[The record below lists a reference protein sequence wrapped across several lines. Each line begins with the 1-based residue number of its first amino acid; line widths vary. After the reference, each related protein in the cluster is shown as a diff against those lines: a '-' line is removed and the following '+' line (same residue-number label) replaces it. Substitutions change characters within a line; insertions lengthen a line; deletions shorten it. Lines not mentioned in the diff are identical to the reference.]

1 MIVGIVGFGRSGK
14 TTIFNALTGSNAAV
28 GAYGSRDVNV
38 AVLKVPD
45 ERVERLDEIFHPK
58 KKTLAEFQFVD
69 IAPNESTVDE
79 KALDAAALSGLKNV
93 DALVH
98 VVRCFDNENVLH
110 PLDSVDPLRDC
121 IALEEEFQLDDLMIV
136 EKRTARLE
144 KENEKGS
151 EYETLIRC
159 KDCIESGS
167 PLRKLDLN
175 PQEEKLIAG
184 FTFLSQKPLMLLGN
198 YGDESIGEDD
208 SSGLQ
213 AFAAERGLALVS
225 MCGAMELE
233 LSELSEE
240 ERASFREEL
249 GLGEESRAL
258 FLRTAYDILGLMSFF
273 TVGEDEVRAWTAKK
287 ETKAAEGA
295 GLIHSDLQRGFIR
308 AEVVTYDDFID
319 AGSMHGAKEQGHLRI
334 EGKDCVLEDG
344 DIVLIRFNV

>member
-1 MIVGIVGFGRSGK
+1 
-14 TTIFNALTGSNAAV
+14 
-28 GAYGSRDVNV
+28 
-38 AVLKVPD
+38 
-45 ERVERLDEIFHPK
+45 
-58 KKTLAEFQFVD
+58 
-69 IAPNESTVDE
+69 
-79 KALDAAALSGLKNV
+79 
-93 DALVH
+93 
-98 VVRCFDNENVLH
+98 
-110 PLDSVDPLRDC
+110 
-121 IALEEEFQLDDLMIV
+121 
-136 EKRTARLE
+136 
-144 KENEKGS
+144 
-151 EYETLIRC
+151 
-159 KDCIESGS
+159 
-167 PLRKLDLN
+167 
-175 PQEEKLIAG
+175 
-184 FTFLSQKPLMLLGN
+184 MLLGN

-213 AFAAERGLALVS
+213 ALATERGLALVS

-334 EGKDCVLEDG
+334 EGKECVLEDG